1 MLLNQRSETRS
12 DRVTTA
18 ADRLMRL
25 STVLAGL
32 CLGAALPCAVFAQ
45 PAQKPVPPTT
55 PDPALVKVARE
66 TVAQMQGDRT
76 ATLNAMA
83 GPMVGM
89 MQQIGIKEPDKA
101 QVLVQEVVL
110 PTLTA
115 HYDELLDLQAR
126 GFATVLSKDDL
137 QAIAAFYAT
146 PAGKHLV
153 AAQPQLAQ
161 VQLTGMQQWM
171 QSVMPEMQGKIAKAV
186 QAHGWA
192 PGGQAKPH

>member
-1 MLLNQRSETRS
+1 
-12 DRVTTA
+12 
-18 ADRLMRL
+18 MRL
-25 STVLAGL
+25 LPLLTGL
-32 CLGAALPCAVFAQ
+32 CLGITLPCAVMAQ
-45 PAQKPVPPTT
+45 PAPKPTATT
-55 PDPALVKVARE
+55 APDPALVKVARE
-66 TVAQMQGDRT
+66 TVSQMQGDRA

-101 QVLVQEVVL
+101 QVLVQEVVM

-115 HYDELLDLQAR
+115 HYDELLDIQAR
-126 GFATVLSKDDL
+126 GFATVLGKDDL
-137 QAIAAFYAT
+137 QAIATFYAT
-146 PAGKHLV
+146 PAGKHLA

-171 QSVMPEMQGKIAKAV
+171 QSVMPELQGKIVKAV

-192 PGGQAKPH
+192 QGAQPKPH

>member
-1 MLLNQRSETRS
+1 MQ
-12 DRVTTA
+12 
-18 ADRLMRL
+18 ADPHMRL
-25 STVLAGL
+25 STVLVGL
-32 CLGAALPCAVFAQ
+32 CLGATLPCAVFAQ
-45 PAQKPVPPTT
+45 SAQKPFPPTT

-110 PTLTA
+110 PTLAA

-126 GFATVLSKDDL
+126 GFATVLGKDDL

-146 PAGKHLV
+146 PTGKHLA

-161 VQLTGMQQWM
+161 VQLIGMQQWM
-171 QSVMPEMQGKIAKAV
+171 QSVMPEMQGKIVKAV